1 MFLLIQHKEDTF
13 FPIKIIDAS
22 NMPFKIYQKNYAIV
36 IFLHKSLYRRN
47 ENATSQSISLR

>member
-1 MFLLIQHKEDTF
+1 MFLLIQRKEDTF

-22 NMPFKIYQKNYAIV
+22 NIPFKIYQKNYAIV